1 MGQAESQED
10 GSDCVL
16 NFVDVRKDFGEDG
29 SALRGMNLE
38 IQAGEF
44 LTLLGPSGGG
54 KSTALMMLAGF
65 DKPTSGDILYKGQSI
80 SIIPAHRRNFGVVFQ
95 TRALFPHLTALQNV
109 AYPLRMR
116 GVGRS
121 EANKRAREALARVHL
136 SPLVG
141 KRPARLAAGEQ
152 QRVALARIMVFEPDV
167 IIMDEPLASLDMD
180 LAIRMEEEIRQIHE
194 NLGNTVVYA
203 TQDHTEAIALSDR
216 IAIIN
221 AGAVQ
226 QTGTPEALYEEPQ
239 NAYTARFMGE
249 TNMLHGT
256 VTSHDDKTCQVTL
269 DTGEEVTATAI
280 NVSGSGARTRLS
292 VRPERL
298 IFNPDEL
305 RVPNRYKAKI
315 DGMDFRGDHTLVHL
329 RLPSGTQLEAKIP
342 NGQAEDGFGSSDDV
356 EVGWHAAHCRAL
368 DPPPSAPSGS

>member
-1 MGQAESQED
+1 MESDEPQDD
-10 GSDCVL
+10 GSDHL
-16 NFVDVRKDFGEDG
+16 LSFIDVHKDYGEDG
-29 SALRGMNLE
+29 SALRGMNLD
-38 IQAGEF
+38 IHAGEF

-65 DKPTSGDILYKGQSI
+65 DTPTSGDILYKGHSI
-80 SIIPAHRRNFGVVFQ
+80 ANIPAHRRNFGVVFQ

-116 GVGRS
+116 GVSRS

-136 SPLVG
+136 APLVG

-152 QRVALARIMVFEPDV
+152 QQVALARIMVFEPDV

-194 NLGNTVVYA
+194 SLGNTVVYA

-216 IAIIN
+216 IAIVN

-249 TNMLHGT
+249 TNMLQGT
-256 VTSHDDKTCQVTL
+256 VTGHDESSCKVTL

-280 NVSGSGARTRLS
+280 NVSGAGARTRLS

-298 IFNPDEL
+298 VFNPDEGEMS
-305 RVPNRYKAKI
+305 NRFEAKVLS
-315 DGMDFRGDHTLVHL
+315 MDFRGDHTVVHL
-329 RLPSGTQLEAKIP
+329 RLASGTPLEAKIP
-342 NGQAEDGFGSSDDV
+342 NGLASDGFGPDGDV
-356 EVGWHAAHCRAL
+356 NIGWQTEHCRAL
-368 DPPPSAPSGS
+368 DPPVSP

>member
-1 MGQAESQED
+1 MEGDEPQDD
-10 GSDCVL
+10 GSDCL
-16 NFVDVRKDFGEDG
+16 LSFADVHKDYGEDG
-29 SALRGMNLE
+29 SALRGMNLD
-38 IQAGEF
+38 IHAGEF

-65 DKPTSGDILYKGQSI
+65 DTPTSGDILYKGQSI
-80 SIIPAHRRNFGVVFQ
+80 ANTPAHRRNFGVVFQ

-116 GVGRS
+116 GVPRA
-121 EANKRAREALARVHL
+121 EATKRAREALARVHL
-136 SPLVG
+136 APLVG

-180 LAIRMEEEIRQIHE
+180 LAIRMEEEIRQIHQ

-216 IAIIN
+216 IAIMN

-249 TNMLHGT
+249 TNMLQGT
-256 VTSHDDKTCQVTL
+256 VTSYAAPWCQVPL
-269 DTGEEVTATAI
+269 ATGEEVTATAI
-280 NVSGSGARTRLS
+280 NVSGAGARTRLS

-298 IFNPDEL
+298 IFNPDEMQ
-305 RVPNRYKAKI
+305 VPNRYKAKVLS
-315 DGMDFRGDHTLVHL
+315 MDFRGDHTVVHL
-329 RLPSGTQLEAKIP
+329 RLASETLLEAKIP
-342 NGQAEDGFGSSDDV
+342 NAQAENGFGTES
-356 EVGWHAAHCRAL
+356 EIEIGWRSEHCRAL
-368 DPPPSAPSGS
+368 DPPT

>member
-1 MGQAESQED
+1 MEDAETQD
-10 GSDCVL
+10 GDS
-16 NFVDVRKDFGEDG
+16 NFLLRFIDVHKDYGEDG
-29 SALRGMNLE
+29 SALRGMNLDVH
-38 IQAGEF
+38 AGEF

-65 DKPTSGDILYKGQSI
+65 DTPTSGDILYKGQSI
-80 SIIPAHRRNFGVVFQ
+80 ANIPAHRRNFGVVFQ

-116 GVGRS
+116 DVPRT
-121 EANKRAREALARVHL
+121 EAMKRAREALARVHL
-136 SPLVG
+136 APLVG

-167 IIMDEPLASLDMD
+167 IIMDEPLAALDMD

-194 NLGNTVVYA
+194 SLGNTVVYA

-226 QTGTPEALYEEPQ
+226 QTGTPEALYEKPQ

-249 TNMLHGT
+249 TNMLQGT
-256 VTSHDDKTCQVTL
+256 VTSHDAPTCKVTL
-269 DTGEEVTATAI
+269 DTGEEVTAKAI
-280 NVSGSGARTRLS
+280 NISGAGARTRLS

-298 IFNPDEL
+298 VLNPEQGQ
-305 RVPNRYKAKI
+305 VPNRYKAKVL
-315 DGMDFRGDHTLVHL
+315 GTDFRGDHTLVHL
-329 RLPSGTQLEAKIP
+329 RLASGTQLEAKIP
-342 NGQAEDGFGSSDDV
+342 NAQASNGFGADRDI
-356 EVGWHAAHCRAL
+356 EIGWQTEFCRAL
-368 DPPPSAPSGS
+368 DPLPSP

>member
-1 MGQAESQED
+1 MQGGEPQDE
-10 GSDCVL
+10 GSDNL
-16 NFVDVRKDFGEDG
+16 LSFIDVHKDFGEDG
-29 SALRGMNLE
+29 SALRGMNLD
-38 IQAGEF
+38 IRAGEF

-65 DKPTSGDILYKGQSI
+65 DTPTSGDILYNGQSLANT
-80 SIIPAHRRNFGVVFQ
+80 PAHRRNFGVVFQ

-116 GVGRS
+116 GVPRS
-121 EANKRAREALARVHL
+121 EANKRAREALARVQL
-136 SPLVG
+136 APLVG

-167 IIMDEPLASLDMD
+167 IIMDEPLAALDMD

-249 TNMLHGT
+249 TNMLQGT
-256 VTSHDDKTCQVTL
+256 VTGYDESSCKVTL
-269 DTGEEVTATAI
+269 DTGEEVTATTI
-280 NVSGSGARTRLS
+280 NVSGAGARTRLS

-298 IFNPDEL
+298 VFDPEEGQIA
-305 RVPNRYKAKI
+305 NRYKAKVL
-315 DGMDFRGDHTLVHL
+315 GMDFRGDHTNVHL
-329 RLPSGTQLEAKIP
+329 RLPSGMQLEAKIP
-342 NGQAEDGFGSSDDV
+342 NGLASDGFGPDGDV
-356 EVGWHAAHCRAL
+356 YIGWQSEHCRAL
-368 DPPPSAPSGS
+368 DPPVSP

>member
-1 MGQAESQED
+1 MEDAETED
-10 GSDCVL
+10 GGSDFL
-16 NFVDVRKDFGEDG
+16 LRFIDVHKDYGEDG
-29 SALRGMNLE
+29 SALRGMNLDVH
-38 IQAGEF
+38 AGEF

-65 DKPTSGDILYKGQSI
+65 DTPTSGDILYKGESI
-80 SIIPAHRRNFGVVFQ
+80 ATIPAHRRNFGVVFQ

-116 GVGRS
+116 GIPRS
-121 EANKRAREALARVHL
+121 EATKRAREALIRVHL
-136 SPLVG
+136 APVMG

-167 IIMDEPLASLDMD
+167 IIMDEPLAALDMD
-180 LAIRMEEEIRQIHE
+180 LAIRMEEEIRQIHHS
-194 NLGNTVVYA
+194 LGNTVVYA

-216 IAIIN
+216 IAIVN

-226 QTGTPEALYEEPQ
+226 QTGTPEALYEKPQ

-249 TNMLHGT
+249 TNMLQGT
-256 VTSHDDKTCQVTL
+256 VTSLDGSSCNVTL

-280 NVSGSGARTRLS
+280 NVSGAGARTRIS

-298 IFNPDEL
+298 VFNPGEEQM
-305 RVPNRYKAKI
+305 RNRYKAKVLS
-315 DGMDFRGDHTLVHL
+315 MDFRGDHTLVHL
-329 RLPSGTQLEAKIP
+329 RLASGAQLEAKIP
-342 NGQAEDGFGSSDDV
+342 NGQASNGFGPDGEV
-356 EVGWHAAHCRAL
+356 EIGWRTEHCRAL
-368 DPPPSAPSGS
+368 DPPVSP

>member
-1 MGQAESQED
+1 MEGSEAQDD
-10 GSDCVL
+10 GSDSL
-16 NFVDVRKDFGEDG
+16 LRFVDVHKQFGEDVF
-29 SALRGMNLE
+29 ALRGMNLDVR
-38 IQAGEF
+38 AGEF

-65 DKPTSGDILYKGQSI
+65 DTPTSGDILYDGQSI
-80 SIIPAHRRNFGVVFQ
+80 ADIPAHRRNFGVVFQ
-95 TRALFPHLTALQNV
+95 SRALFPHLSALQNV

-116 GVGRS
+116 GVPRS
-121 EANKRAREALARVHL
+121 EATKRAREALTRVHL
-136 SPLVG
+136 APLVA

-152 QRVALARIMVFEPDV
+152 QRVALARAMVFDPDV
-167 IIMDEPLASLDMD
+167 IVMDEPLAALDTD

-194 NLGNTVVYA
+194 DLGNTVVYA

-249 TNMLHGT
+249 TNLLQGT
-256 VTSHDDKTCQVTL
+256 VTSHDDQLCRVTL
-269 DTGEEVTATAI
+269 DTGEEVTAMAVNI
-280 NVSGSGARTRLS
+280 SGSGARTRLS

-298 IFNPDEL
+298 VIDPGENSDLNRFKA
-305 RVPNRYKAKI
+305 RVL
-315 DGMDFRGDHTLVHL
+315 GVDFRGDHTLVHL
-329 RLPSGTQLEAKIP
+329 ILASGTEMEAKIP
-342 NGQAEDGFGSSDDV
+342 NAQAEGGFGSDEEI
-356 EVGWHAAHCRAL
+356 EVAWQTRHCRAL
-368 DPPPSAPSGS
+368 DPPA

>member
-1 MGQAESQED
+1 MGRDDEVQPD
-10 GSDCVL
+10 GGDCL
-16 NFVDVRKDFGEDG
+16 LSFVDVHKDFGEDV

-38 IQAGEF
+38 VHAGEF

-65 DKPTSGDILYKGQSI
+65 DMPTSGEILFKGQSI
-80 SIIPAHRRNFGVVFQ
+80 TNIPAHRRNFGVVFQ
-95 TRALFPHLTALQNV
+95 SRALFPHLSALQNV

-116 GVGRS
+116 GVARS
-121 EANKRAREALARVHL
+121 EASKRARDALSRVHL
-136 SPLVG
+136 GSVMG

-152 QRVALARIMVFEPDV
+152 QRVALARAMVFEPDV

-180 LAIRMEEEIRQIHE
+180 LAIRMEEEIRQLHE
-194 NLGNTVVYA
+194 SLGNTVVYA

-226 QTGTPEALYEEPQ
+226 QTGTPEALYEEPK

-249 TNMLHGT
+249 TNMLQGT
-256 VTSHDDKTCQVTL
+256 VTSHDEKSCQVTL
-269 DTGEEVTATAI
+269 DTGEEVAAIAI
-280 NVSGSGARTRLS
+280 NISGAGARTRLS

-298 IFNPDEL
+298 IFNPDES
-305 RVPNRYKAKI
+305 VANRYKARI
-315 DGMDFRGDHTLVHL
+315 VGMDFRGDHTVVHL
-329 RLPSGTQLEAKIP
+329 RLPSGTQLEAKVP
-342 NGQAEDGFGSSDDV
+342 NGQAENGFGSDDDIAI
-356 EVGWHAAHCRAL
+356 GWQAAHCRAL
-368 DPPPSAPSGS
+368 DPPA

>member
-1 MGQAESQED
+1 MGQAEAPQD
-10 GSDCVL
+10 GSDCL
-16 NFVDVRKDFGEDG
+16 LSFVDVHKDFGEDG
-29 SALRGMNLE
+29 SALCGMNLD
-38 IQAGEF
+38 IHAGEF

-80 SIIPAHRRNFGVVFQ
+80 SNIPAHRRNFGVVFQ

-109 AYPLRMR
+109 TYPLRMR

-136 SPLVG
+136 SSLMG
-141 KRPARLAAGEQ
+141 RRPARLAAGEQ

-167 IIMDEPLASLDMD
+167 ILMDEPLASLDMD

-249 TNMLHGT
+249 TNMLQGT
-256 VTSHDDKTCQVTL
+256 VTSHDERSCQVTL
-269 DTGEEVTATAI
+269 DTGEQVTATPI
-280 NVSGSGARTRLS
+280 RVSGAGARTRLS

-298 IFNPDEL
+298 IFNPDEM

-315 DGMDFRGDHTLVHL
+315 QGMDFRGDHTLVHL
-329 RLPSGTQLEAKIP
+329 RLTSGTQLEAKIP
-342 NGQAEDGFGSSDDV
+342 NGQSEGGFGSNDEV
-356 EVGWHAAHCRAL
+356 EVGWQSAHCRAL
-368 DPPPSAPSGS
+368 DPPSSP

>member
-1 MGQAESQED
+1 MGQTQAPED
-10 GSDCVL
+10 GSDSL
-16 NFVDVRKDFGEDG
+16 LSFVDVHKTFGEDG
-29 SALRGMNLE
+29 SALRGMNLD
-38 IQAGEF
+38 IHAGEF

-65 DKPTSGDILYKGQSI
+65 DSPTSGEILYKGESI
-80 SIIPAHRRNFGVVFQ
+80 AQLPAHRRNFGVVFQ

-121 EANKRAREALARVHL
+121 EATKRAREALARVRL
-136 SPLVG
+136 SSLVG

-152 QRVALARIMVFEPDV
+152 TRVALARIMVFEPDV
-167 IIMDEPLASLDMD
+167 IIMDEPLATLDMD
-180 LAIRMEEEIRQIHE
+180 LAIRMEEELRQLHE

-221 AGAVQ
+221 AGQVQ

-249 TNMLHGT
+249 TNMLQGT
-256 VTSHDDKTCQVTL
+256 VTSYDDPTCQITL
-269 DTGEEVTATAI
+269 DTGEVVIGKAI
-280 NVSGSGARTRLS
+280 NVSGAGARTRIS

-298 IFNPDEL
+298 IFNPADT
-305 RVPNRYKAKI
+305 VPNRYKSKI
-315 DGMDFRGDHTLVHL
+315 VGMDFRGDHTLVHL
-329 RLPSGTQLEAKIP
+329 RLASGMLLEAKVP
-342 NGQAEDGFGSSDDV
+342 NGQAEHGFGSDDDI
-356 EVGWHAAHCRAL
+356 EIGWLAEHCRAP
-368 DPPPSAPSGS
+368 DPPSTS

>member
-1 MGQAESQED
+1 MEDSEPQDD
-10 GSDCVL
+10 GSDGL
-16 NFVDVRKDFGEDG
+16 LKFVDVHKEFGEDVY
-29 SALRGMNLE
+29 ALRGMNLDVH
-38 IQAGEF
+38 AGEF

-65 DKPTSGDILYKGQSI
+65 DAPTSGDILYNGQSI
-80 SIIPAHRRNFGVVFQ
+80 SNIPAHRRNFGVVFQ
-95 TRALFPHLTALQNV
+95 SRALFPHLSALQNV

-116 GVGRS
+116 GVPRS
-121 EANKRAREALARVHL
+121 EAIKRAREALTRVHL
-136 SPLVG
+136 APLVG

-152 QRVALARIMVFEPDV
+152 QRVALARAMVFDPDV
-167 IIMDEPLASLDMD
+167 IVMDEPLAALDTD
-180 LAIRMEEEIRQIHE
+180 LAIRMEEEIRQIHDD
-194 NLGNTVVYA
+194 LGNTVVYA

-249 TNMLHGT
+249 TNMLQGT
-256 VTSHDDKTCQVTL
+256 VTSHDDQICRVTL
-269 DTGEEVTATAI
+269 DTGEEITAMAI

-298 IFNPDEL
+298 IINPGENPAL
-305 RVPNRYKAKI
+305 NRYRARVT
-315 DGMDFRGDHTLVHL
+315 GVDFRGDHTLVHL
-329 RLPSGTQLEAKIP
+329 LLPSNTQLEAKVP
-342 NGQAEDGFGSSDDV
+342 NSQAEGGFGSDDEV
-356 EVGWHAAHCRAL
+356 EVGWHTHHCRAL
-368 DPPPSAPSGS
+368 DPPA